1 MARILTGVQ
10 ATGTPHLGN
19 ILGAIN
25 PAIKL
30 AKDPKNESLLF
41 IADMHSLTAIKDAEL
56 LRQNTYSVAAAWLA
70 MGLDTDNTIFYRQSD
85 LPEVAE
91 LTWYLNCVTPFPM
104 LQNATSFKDKSDRL
118 SDVNVG
124 LFDYPVLMACD
135 ILLYD
140 SNVVPVGKD
149 QKQHIEMTREIGK
162 KFNHTYGET
171 LVIPEPRIQEN
182 VMLVPGTDGQK
193 MSKSYGNFI
202 NVFAPKNVLKKQ
214 VMGILTDDKALEE
227 PKDPESS
234 VPFQLYSLIAPK
246 DKIAEMRANYLA
258 GGYGYGHAKK
268 ELLNMILEV
277 FSDAR
282 EKYDA
287 YMSNTDLLEAELLKG
302 AEKAKVIATE
312 VLNRVRG
319 KVGFKTN

>member
-1 MARILTGVQ
+1 MARILTGIQ

-25 PAIKL
+25 PAIQL
-30 AKDPKNESLLF
+30 AKNPKNESLLF

-56 LRQNTYSVAAAWLA
+56 LKQNTYSVAAAWLA
-70 MGLDTDNTIFYRQSD
+70 MGLDTDKTIFYRQSD
-85 LPEVAE
+85 IPEVTE

-104 LQNATSFKDKSDRL
+104 LQNATSFKDKSDKL

-140 SNVVPVGKD
+140 THIVPVGKD
-149 QKQHIEMTREIGK
+149 QKQHLEMTRDLAK
-162 KFNHTYGET
+162 SFNHIYGENFI
-171 LVIPEPRIQEN
+171 VPKSQIQEK

-202 NVFAPKNVLKKQ
+202 DVFASNKVLKKQ
-214 VMGILTDDKALEE
+214 VMGILTDDKSLED
-227 PKDPESS
+227 PKDPDSS
-234 VPFQLYSLIAPK
+234 VPFQLYSLLASD
-246 DKIAEMRANYLA
+246 DKIAEMRQNYLA

-268 ELLNMILEV
+268 ELLNVILDV
-277 FSDAR
+277 FGEAR
-282 EKYDA
+282 EKYDN
-287 YMSNTDLLEAELLKG
+287 YMANTDLLEEELIKG
-302 AEKAKVIATE
+302 ATKARLIARD
-312 VLNRVRG
+312 VLNKTRE
-319 KVGFKTN
+319 KVGFKTV

>member
-30 AKDPKNESLLF
+30 ADDAKNESLLF
-41 IADMHSLTAIKDAEL
+41 IADMHSLTAIKDAEVL
-56 LRQNTYSVAAAWLA
+56 KQHTYSVAAAWLA
-70 MGLDTDNTIFYRQSD
+70 MGLNTDKTIFYRQSD
-85 LPEVAE
+85 IPEVTE

-104 LQNATSFKDKSDRL
+104 LQNATSFKDKSGKL

-140 SNVVPVGKD
+140 SNIVPVGKD
-149 QKQHIEMTREIGK
+149 QKQHLEMTRDLAS
-162 KFNHTYGET
+162 KFNHIYGET
-171 LVIPEPRIQEN
+171 FVIPEPQIQKN

-202 NVFAPKNVLKKQ
+202 DVFASNKILKKQ
-214 VMGILTDDKALEE
+214 VMGILTDDKALED
-227 PKDPESS
+227 PKDPDSS
-234 VPFQLYSLIAPK
+234 VPFQLYSLLATD

-268 ELLNMILEV
+268 ELLNIILEV
-277 FSDAR
+277 FADAR
-282 EKYDA
+282 EKYNH
-287 YMSNTDLLEAELLKG
+287 YMNNTDLLEEELIKG
-302 AEKAKVIATE
+302 ADKARVIARD
-312 VLNRVRG
+312 VLNRTRA
-319 KVGFKTN
+319 KVGFKAI